1 MKQIEVYE
9 RITLIINL
17 AKSGPFT
24 WERFERKIQELSEI
38 KDVDLQ
44 VSKRTFQRDIQDIKS
59 FHGIDI
65 QFNRKTKHYA
75 INEEDSGPV
84 NISIRESFDMIHA
97 FQLSKGINDF
107 VFFEERNAIGTEHLF
122 GLVHAIQNQK
132 MVSFEYRKFWLWE
145 AEDRI
150 IKPIALKEF
159 DHRWYLLGLTQEDK
173 FRTFGLD
180 RITDLQIQNKSFT
193 PKKQVD
199 LKTYYQDVFGITN
212 DFDNSV
218 EKVILTFTEF
228 KGRYIKSMPWHSS
241 QKILKDDGITLTISL
256 DVKIN
261 YELVSEIL
269 SHGDEVKVDGP
280 ERLKKIIKEKAK
292 NITNEVLNP

>member
-1 MKQIEVYE
+1 M
-9 RITLIINL
+9 
-17 AKSGPFT
+17 
-24 WERFERKIQELSEI
+24 
-38 KDVDLQ
+38 
-44 VSKRTFQRDIQDIKS
+44 
-59 FHGIDI
+59 
-65 QFNRKTKHYA
+65 
-75 INEEDSGPV
+75 
-84 NISIRESFDMIHA
+84 SIRESFDMIHA

-193 PKKQVD
+193 STKQVD

-212 DFDNSV
+212 DFDNSA

-256 DVKIN
+256 AVKIN

-269 SHGDEVKVDGP
+269 SHGDEVRVDGP
-280 ERLKKIIKEKAK
+280 ERLKEIIKEKAK
-292 NITNEVLNP
+292 DIINEVLNP